1 MSHRWHGYFGIEDL
15 NLTANQRAILIDVLR
30 NMGPRNDP
38 QPAYNNHWRTRLDN
52 QAAIFE
58 ANFLEDNLTI
68 QRFKEILGNIFNVD
82 PDTIDHDT
90 NQVSFSPGGNTP
102 LVTFIHGG
110 QNKIRVALFGGV
122 GAAWQGSRRE
132 VLGYIKANLE
142 DWEEPPT

>member
-1 MSHRWHGYFGIEDL
+1 MSTWHGYFGIEDL

-58 ANFLEDNLTI
+58 AAFNEANLTI
-68 QRFKEILGNIFNVD
+68 PRFKEILGNIFNVN
-82 PDTIDHDT
+82 PAAIMHTTT
-90 NQVSFSPGGNTP
+90 NRSYSPGGNTP
-102 LVTFIHGG
+102 IVVFSFATED
-110 QNKIRVALFGGV
+110 KIRVALFGGV
-122 GAAWQGSRRE
+122 GATWQGCRRE

-142 DWEEPPT
+142 QWQS

>member
-1 MSHRWHGYFGIEDL
+1 
-15 NLTANQRAILIDVLR
+15 
-30 NMGPRNDP
+30 MGPRNDP

-142 DWEEPPT
+142 DWEEPLT